1 MPLFKIQHITKYA
14 YDRPVRE
21 SANQIKIFPYAYPQ
35 QELQS
40 QKLVITSEPTVNLFA
55 DYWGNTAGWFM
66 VNAPHRELIIDSQL
80 IVNVKSSLNT
90 HPISGSKFSDW
101 ESMKAIIH
109 GDMKILDFSKPEA
122 VYPNDTIIEMVNELK
137 HARDTP
143 AMFVQR
149 CSKYIFDKF
158 EYKKGITTIETTVDE
173 ILEFKSG
180 VCQDFAHVLLEM
192 LRTVSIP
199 SRYVSGYICPNQDGA
214 RGAGAT
220 HAWVEV
226 FLPAIGWVGID
237 PTNNIW
243 VTDQHVVLAVGRH
256 FNDCSPVKGTFK
268 GPANQTLSVLVSV
281 GYENGH
287 TFEESHAVK
296 MNIEPSNLPKI
307 DYDAAQ
313 QQQQ

>member
-21 SANQIKIFPYAYPQ
+21 SANQIKIFPFAHPQ

-40 QKLVITSEPTVNLFA
+40 QKLVITSDPNVNLFA
-55 DYWGNTAGWFM
+55 DYWGNTVGWFM
-66 VNAPHRELIIDSQL
+66 VNASHKELIIDSQL
-80 IVNVKSSLNT
+80 IINVKPPT
-90 HPISGSKFSDW
+90 MVHPISGSKFMDW
-101 ESMKAIIH
+101 ETLKVIAHS
-109 GDMKILDFSKPEA
+109 DMKILDFSKPEA
-122 VYPNDTIIEMVNELK
+122 LESKQVISDMINELK

-143 AMFVQR
+143 AMFIQR
-149 CSKYIFDKF
+149 CSEYIFEKF
-158 EYKKGITTIETTVDE
+158 EYKKGITTVETTVDE

-192 LRTVSIP
+192 LRTVAIP
-199 SRYVSGYICPNQDGA
+199 ARYVSGYICPNQDGA

-220 HAWVEV
+220 HAWVEAY
-226 FLPAIGWVGID
+226 LPSVGWVGID
-237 PTNNIW
+237 PTNNLW

-287 TFEESHAVK
+287 VFEESHAVK
-296 MNIEPSNLPKI
+296 MNIEPSNIPVI
-307 DYDAAQ
+307 DYEAAQ
-313 QQQQ
+313 QQ